1 MNSHSQ
7 LSIWSLVLEAN
18 IIVQFVMLLLV
29 LMLISVVFI
38 AWKKWILLKLALN
51 DTKKF
56 ESKFWSGTD
65 IQELYNVASQK
76 KYTEGLEYIF
86 VSGFHEFNRL
96 RTTPIFSPEFVVENI
111 RRAME
116 ASAQREENV
125 LHKSLSWL
133 ATSGSVAP
141 YFGLFGTVI
150 GVMNSF
156 IALGAVKQ
164 VTLSQ
169 VAPGIAE
176 ALIAT
181 ALGLLVAIPAVMI
194 YNSFVNT
201 IQKISDHYDVF
212 IEEFANI
219 LARQYGQMQLQLRK
233 DGAQ

>member
-1 MNSHSQ
+1 MNAHSQ
-7 LSIWSLVLEAN
+7 LSLWTLVVEAN
-18 IIVQFVMLLLV
+18 IIVQIVMLLLV
-29 LMLISVVFI
+29 LMLISVSFI
-38 AWKKWILLKLALN
+38 AWRKWILLKLALR
-51 DTKKF
+51 DAKKF

-65 IQELYNVASQK
+65 IQELYNITSQK
-76 KYTEGLEYIF
+76 KYTEGMEYIF

-96 RTTPIFSPEFVVENI
+96 RTSPIFSPEFVVENI

-116 ASAQREENV
+116 ASAQREENT

-133 ATSGSVAP
+133 ATTGSVAP

-156 IALGAVKQ
+156 VALGAVKQ

-181 ALGLLVAIPAVMI
+181 ALGLLVAIPSVMI
-194 YNSFVNT
+194 YNAFVST

-219 LARQYGQMQLQLRK
+219 LARQYGQMQLQRQN
-233 DGAQ
+233 GAQ

>member
-1 MNSHSQ
+1 MNTNSQ
-7 LSIWSLVLEAN
+7 LNLWTLVVEAN
-18 IIVQFVMLLLV
+18 IIVQIVMAMLV
-29 LMLISVVFI
+29 LMLISVIFI
-38 AWKKWILLKLALN
+38 AWRKWILLKLALR
-51 DTKKF
+51 DAKKF

-65 IQELYNVASQK
+65 IQEMYNYASQK

-96 RTTPIFSPEFVVENI
+96 RTTPIFSPEFVVENV

-116 ASAQREENV
+116 ASAQREENS
-125 LHKSLSWL
+125 LHHSLSWL
-133 ATSGSVAP
+133 ATTGSVAP

-156 IALGAVKQ
+156 VALGSVKQ
-164 VTLSQ
+164 VTLAQ
-169 VAPGIAE
+169 IAPGIAE

-201 IQKISDHYDVF
+201 INKISDYYYVF

-219 LARQYGQMQLQLRK
+219 LARQYGQLQSQARQN
-233 DGAQ
+233 GA